1 MTSEGAPIQAEEV
14 LANPV
19 ILRGAWLRVN
29 SWYGRGE
36 FAPQPELSQW
46 LLYPEAKLRELA
58 LDLRKGTWR
67 PESWRQ
73 VPYPKKGAR
82 LRHYLMPTVRDQVA
96 FMAHMVALGP
106 ILDHQIADFAF
117 GNRWHRPI
125 GWQHRGL
132 RHGWVNRAYPVLSHR
147 IYLPYCGA
155 NLDLSEISAFVCI
168 RTLSGFVCISAFS
181 SLALEGSPP
190 ACSPLAAPVPG
201 ISPRAAPTAR
211 PWASSSRHPGARTAS
226 LQS

>member
-1 MTSEGAPIQAEEV
+1 MKSEGAPIQADDV

-29 SWYGRGE
+29 SWYSRGE
-36 FAPQPELSQW
+36 LAPQPELSQW
-46 LLYPEAKLRELA
+46 QLYPEAELRELA
-58 LDLRKGTWR
+58 SELRSGTWR

-125 GWQHRGL
+125 AWHYRRL
-132 RHGWVNRAYPVLSHR
+132 RPGWVYRRYPVLSDR
-147 IYLPYCGA
+147 IYLPYARAHGLFRPRGA
-155 NLDLSEISAFVCI
+155 LDRRAHDQ
-168 RTLSGFVCISAFS
+168 RDATRS
-181 SLALEGSPP
+181 S
-190 ACSPLAAPVPG
+190 
-201 ISPRAAPTAR
+201 
-211 PWASSSRHPGARTAS
+211 
-226 LQS
+226 